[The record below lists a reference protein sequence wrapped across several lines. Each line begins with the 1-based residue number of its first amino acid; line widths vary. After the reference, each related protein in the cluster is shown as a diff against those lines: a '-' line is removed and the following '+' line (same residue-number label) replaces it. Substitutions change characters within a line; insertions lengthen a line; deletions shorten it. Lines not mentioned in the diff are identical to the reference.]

1 VIDMLVLRD
10 PVPEPASKP
19 VGETFGRID
28 RFGCRP
34 EPSTRLRSTTATE
47 ELWVFAA
54 VLLSFVVIFI
64 AELGDKSQLMAMT
77 FALRHRWWVVLG
89 GITLA
94 TTAVH
99 LISVAVGHY
108 LGAALPTH
116 LLGILAGVAFVLFG
130 LWTLRGDS
138 LSDDEST
145 RAQRSS
151 APAFL
156 AVTSAFLLAE
166 LGDKT
171 MLATITLAADND
183 WVGVWIGS
191 TLGMVAA
198 DALAILVGAIAGKHL
213 PDRLIQLGAAAL
225 FVIFGVT
232 MLIDGFF
239 PEVPA
244 IAMVAIGVVAVVAIW
259 AALRALPERRRPA
272 VMRPTPPAPTSNAD
286 SSCRAD
292 A

>member
-1 VIDMLVLRD
+1 L
-10 PVPEPASKP
+10 
-19 VGETFGRID
+19 
-28 RFGCRP
+28 
-34 EPSTRLRSTTATE
+34 
-47 ELWVFAA
+47 VFAA
-54 VLLSFVVIFI
+54 LLLSFAVIFV
-64 AELGDKSQLMAMT
+64 AEMGDKSQLMAMT

-89 GITLA
+89 GITAA

-130 LWTLRGDS
+130 LWTLRGDR
-138 LSDDEST
+138 LSDDEPT

-151 APAFL
+151 APAFF

-171 MLATITLAADND
+171 MLATVTLAADHD

-198 DALAILVGAIAGKHL
+198 DALAIVVGAIAGKHL
-213 PDRLIQLGAAAL
+213 PERFIQLAAAAL
-225 FVIFGVT
+225 FVVFGVY
-232 MLIDGFF
+232 MLVEGFF
-239 PEVPA
+239 PAVPVAA
-244 IAMVAIGVVAVVAIW
+244 IVAVAVGAVVIVGV
-259 AALRALPERRRPA
+259 ALRALPQRLRPP
-272 VMRPTPPAPTSNAD
+272 VMRPEPASTSTPID
-286 SSCRAD
+286 V
-292 A
+292 

>member
-1 VIDMLVLRD
+1 ML
-10 PVPEPASKP
+10 
-19 VGETFGRID
+19 
-28 RFGCRP
+28 
-34 EPSTRLRSTTATE
+34 
-47 ELWVFAA
+47 AA
-54 VLLSFVVIFI
+54 LLLSFVVIFV

-89 GITLA
+89 GITVA

-138 LSDDEST
+138 LSEDEASKAE
-145 RAQRSS
+145 RNN
-151 APAFL
+151 APAFF

-191 TLGMVAA
+191 TIGMVAA
-198 DALAILVGAIAGKHL
+198 DALAIAVGALAGKHL
-213 PDRLIQLGAAAL
+213 PERLIQLVAAAL
-225 FVIFGVT
+225 FLVFGIS
-232 MLIDGFF
+232 MLIEGAF
-239 PEVPA
+239 PGLSA
-244 IAMVAIGVVAVVAIW
+244 IVIGAISLAVVAL
-259 AALRALPERRRPA
+259 AACALRALPPRLRPA
-272 VMRPTPPAPTSNAD
+272 VLRPADRPEPASTLAASDRGSTRAPQPPVDPA
-286 SSCRAD
+286 
-292 A
+292 

>member
-1 VIDMLVLRD
+1 M
-10 PVPEPASKP
+10 
-19 VGETFGRID
+19 
-28 RFGCRP
+28 
-34 EPSTRLRSTTATE
+34 
-47 ELWVFAA
+47 FAA
-54 VLLSFVVIFI
+54 TLLSFAVIFV
-64 AELGDKSQLMAMT
+64 AEMGDKSQLMAMT

-89 GITLA
+89 GITAA

-130 LWTLRGDS
+130 LWTLRGDR
-138 LSDDEST
+138 LSDDEAT

-151 APAFL
+151 APAFF

-171 MLATITLAADND
+171 MLATVTLAADND

-198 DALAILVGAIAGKHL
+198 DALAIVLGATAGKHL
-213 PDRLIQLGAAAL
+213 PERFIQLTAAAL
-225 FVIFGVT
+225 FLVFGVY
-232 MLIDGFF
+232 MLVEGFF
-239 PEVPA
+239 QAVPVAA
-244 IAMVAIGVVAVVAIW
+244 IVALAVGAVVIVGM
-259 AALRALPERRRPA
+259 ALRALPERLRPP
-272 VMRPTPPAPTSNAD
+272 VMRAEPASTSTPVD
-286 SSCRAD
+286 V
-292 A
+292 

>member
-1 VIDMLVLRD
+1 M
-10 PVPEPASKP
+10 
-19 VGETFGRID
+19 
-28 RFGCRP
+28 
-34 EPSTRLRSTTATE
+34 
-47 ELWVFAA
+47 FAA
-54 VLLSFVVIFI
+54 LLLSFAVIFV

-89 GITLA
+89 GITVA

-130 LWTLRGDS
+130 LWTLRGDR
-138 LSDDEST
+138 LSDDEAT
-145 RAQRSS
+145 RAQRST
-151 APAFL
+151 APAFF

-171 MLATITLAADND
+171 MLATVTLAADND

-213 PDRLIQLGAAAL
+213 PERLIQIVAAASFL
-225 FVIFGVT
+225 VFGIF
-232 MLIDGFF
+232 MLIDGIF
-239 PEVPA
+239 PALPGVVVVG
-244 IAMVAIGVVAVVAIW
+244 IAIGAVLLVG
-259 AALRALPERRRPA
+259 AALRALPPRLRPA
-272 VMRPTPPAPTSNAD
+272 GDASQPA
-286 SSCRAD
+286 RAD
-292 A
+292 AKSPDTPSTRGTLRLLARRECPLEAFGEHAVQRVDVEVGGFECRCTAAAWS